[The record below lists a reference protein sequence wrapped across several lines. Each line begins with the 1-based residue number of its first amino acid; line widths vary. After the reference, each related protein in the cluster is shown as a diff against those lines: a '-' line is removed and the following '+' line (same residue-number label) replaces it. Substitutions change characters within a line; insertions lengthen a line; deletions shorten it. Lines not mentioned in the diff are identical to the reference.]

1 MRFRTF
7 QKIVAITG
15 VVVLV
20 VVIGYFCY
28 VGARVA

>member
-20 VVIGYFCY
+20 VIIGYFLY
-28 VGARVA
+28 VGARV